1 MTLSKECFRKLG
13 LITTLIIAL
22 HLGLAPTLRSDGQP
36 ALTIQTA
43 ADGTQTAVVNGKT
56 VGTIEILKA
65 GTRLYHWAH
74 PRDIERWAQAGRV
87 PGEEVAALMKNHD
100 GMAAGGG
107 FYASKD
113 ALDSSNFGEKLLI
126 MEIKKDTRILNGAGA
141 AYDLRTILGNDWDNV
156 QRELRALNLSGMRY
170 SSTWLNFFEESP
182 LEKAWTPKSSVEI
195 LDAFR
200 ADSPGSKRPSFQ
212 QLLRLDQSYPLVDH
226 PVIQK
231 NFPELSKYL
240 TGKALTEPEQIKLY
254 AHLSTMPEVHSSITK
269 KLRQFFHSRF
279 VQEYIRSFA
288 TITKNGRIS
297 PEVDFEFDLVY
308 AMMNGVQAKEILPS
322 TVQHQ
327 VAPIMIGFLP
337 NNASLTNEFARNFYE
352 SFEFI
357 DWNDI
362 VDSMEKGD
370 PAPWTRYDQTGM
382 APLLDRWRKAKQ
394 PVGGTDP
401 DSEVLGS
408 YRALSGNPNGT
419 YRDAPIIAGGDFEV
433 NGKKY
438 YRITESQLETLKKD
452 LFLSVEWV
460 DDPNPPQGAPTK
472 TYLARHEYP
481 SAKTYK
487 KFQQLLSAD
496 LLKKLKQ
503 AEGSGQLANEASIEF
518 KNLTQA
524 VLKELILYSEKKNVS
539 PLFRYQLQISIHPFS
554 DYNGRSLRAKY
565 FKDAGKPLVMKNWDL
580 DLFLNYEEF
589 ASESAA
595 GQLQY
600 QALFKGLFDAEKAS
614 PDVPPKFYDI
624 KEPYMMVSGVSELD
638 EPPADFVNR
647 VKAFYTDP
655 ANDELIRRKQYYD
668 VELGLKK
675 QCVRQALFNQF
686 GI

>member
-1 MTLSKECFRKLG
+1 MTLSKECSRKVG
-13 LITTLIIAL
+13 LITTLLIAL
-22 HLGLAPTLRSDGQP
+22 HLGFAPALRSDAQP

-74 PRDIERWAQAGRV
+74 PRDIERWARAGRV

-100 GMAAGGG
+100 NMMAGGG
-107 FYASKD
+107 FYVSKN
-113 ALDSSNFGEKLLI
+113 ALDSSHFGEKLLI
-126 MEIKKDTRILNGAGA
+126 IEVKKDTRILNANA
-141 AYDLRTILGNDWDNV
+141 ADLNAILGNDWGTV
-156 QRELRALNLSGMRY
+156 QRELRVLDLSGMRY
-170 SSTWLNFFEESP
+170 SSTWLNFFKESP
-182 LEKAWTPKSSVEI
+182 LENAWTPKNSTEI
-195 LDAFR
+195 LDAFQR
-200 ADSPGSKRPSFQ
+200 DSPDFRPPSFQ

-226 PVIQK
+226 PVIQEI
-231 NFPELSKYL
+231 FPELSKFL
-240 TGKALTEPEQIKLY
+240 AGKPLTEPEQIKLY

-269 KLRQFFHSRF
+269 KLRQLFHSRF
-279 VQEYIRSFA
+279 VQEYKRSFV
-288 TITKNGRIS
+288 TITKNGRIN
-297 PEVDFEFDLVY
+297 PEVDFEFVLES
-308 AMMNGVQAKEILPS
+308 ALKSGVQAKEILPGI
-322 TVQHQ
+322 QHE
-327 VAPIMIGFLP
+327 VAPIMTGFLP
-337 NNASLTNEFARNFYE
+337 YKPKLTNDFARNFYE

-481 SAKTYK
+481 SARTYK
-487 KFQQLLSAD
+487 KFEQLLSAD

-503 AEGSGQLANEASIEF
+503 AHASGQLANEASIEF

-524 VLKELILYSEKKNVS
+524 VLKELILYSEKENVS

-565 FKDAGKPLVMKNWDL
+565 FKDANQPLVMKNWDL

-595 GQLQY
+595 GRLQY

-614 PDVPPKFYDI
+614 PDAPPKFYDV

-647 VKAFYTDP
+647 VKAFYADP